1 MAGPSQTRR
10 RFLQTLIPA
19 VAGLVGCWR
28 YLTPVR
34 GGAPGEVSLP
44 ATEVPRGGALV
55 LPEHGLAVARGRDGA
70 LRALDLTCTHL
81 GCRVNATENGFT
93 CPCHGSRFDPDGAVL
108 TGPATR
114 PLRGL
119 ACLED
124 GERITVRLPEA
135 T

>member
-1 MAGPSQTRR
+1 MAGPAATRR
-10 RFLQTLIPA
+10 QFLKALIPA

-28 YLTPVR
+28 YLTPVG
-34 GGAPGEVSLP
+34 GGAPRDVSLP
-44 ATEVPRGGALV
+44 AGEVPRGGALV
-55 LPEHGLAVARGRDGA
+55 LPEHGLAVARARDGG

-93 CPCHGSRFDPDGAVL
+93 CPCHGSRFDPSGAVL

-114 PLRGL
+114 PLREL
-119 ACLED
+119 HCLDD